1 MKITTFNIRCKF
13 DTDGINSF
21 VHRAGFIFH
30 KIQKEKP
37 DVIAFQEVTEPILDM
52 LEKMLTDYIIVG
64 QFRSANYDEEG
75 LFTAI
80 RKDSLQL
87 LGLETVWLSPT
98 PFVPGSRYEDQSMCP
113 RICVHTQLRD
123 RKSGLVFRL
132 FNIHLD
138 HISEKARV
146 EGMEAAVDYI
156 NHFQAR
162 NKLPIMLMGDFNALP
177 SSDVIAFCNKYEGI
191 RDVTSHIPFTY
202 HEWGVKNNKIDYIY
216 MSDELADKVTKVTPW
231 DDKIN
236 GIWLSDHYPVCA
248 EMELYFYYLM

>member
-1 MKITTFNIRCKF
+1 MKIATFNIRCKF
-13 DTDGINSF
+13 DGDGINSF

-30 KIQKEKP
+30 KINMEKP
-37 DVIAFQEVTEPILDM
+37 DIIAFQEVTEPILDM

-64 QFRSANYDEEG
+64 QFRSKNYDEEG

-80 RKDSLQL
+80 RKESLQL
-87 LGLETVWLSPT
+87 LGLETIWLSPT
-98 PFVPGSRYEDQSMCP
+98 PFVPGSRYEDQSTCP
-113 RICVHTQLRD
+113 RVLVQTTLRD

-138 HISEKARV
+138 HISEHARV
-146 EGMEAAVDYI
+146 EGMEAAIGYI
-156 NHFQAR
+156 NEFQ
-162 NKLPIMLMGDFNALP
+162 NKNWLPFMLMGDFNALP
-177 SSDVIAFCNKYEGI
+177 DSEVITMCNAYEGI
-191 RDVTSHIPFTY
+191 KDVTSHIPFTY

-216 MSDELADKVTKVTPW
+216 MTDDLAEKVKKVTAW

-248 EMELYFYYLM
+248 EMEL